1 MGDHTGRQVWVL
13 LGGILGVLVVLESPS
28 YVLATI
34 LDVHNP
40 RKILPDKSSHD
51 ALVATEG
58 LPRLVLI
65 SEAPAQ

>member
-1 MGDHTGRQVWVL
+1 MGYHTGRQVWVL

-34 LDVHNP
+34 LDIDNP

-51 ALVATEG
+51 ALVVTEG

-65 SEAPAQ
+65 REAPAQ